1 MNRVALRPRAL
12 QTASAAP
19 PPATARS
26 GACPQCGLKVHADA
40 IDHKAVETTS
50 RLLAALGDPVRLG
63 IIELL
68 SQHDRLCVCDIAEAF
83 PIGQPTVSHHL
94 RLLREVGLVDVER
107 RGHWAYYGLKRE
119 ALKRVTEGLI
129 RLL

>member
-1 MNRVALRPRAL
+1 MKAVA
-12 QTASAAP
+12 S
-19 PPATARS
+19 RS
-26 GACPQCGLKVHADA
+26 GTTQAASGPSHAVAVRTGPCPQCGMKVHADA
-40 IDHKAVETTS
+40 IDHKAVETTGQ
-50 RLLAALGDPVRLG
+50 LLAALGDPVRLG

-94 RLLREVGLVDVER
+94 RLLREAGLVDVER

-119 ALKRVTEGLI
+119 ALKRVTQGLV

>member
-1 MNRVALRPRAL
+1 MKTIALRSGNSQAAPDVPRAV
-12 QTASAAP
+12 
-19 PPATARS
+19 TART
-26 GACPQCGLKVHADA
+26 GPCPQCGMKVHADA
-40 IDHKAVETTS
+40 IDRKAVEATG

-94 RLLREVGLVDVER
+94 RLLREAGLVDVER

-119 ALKRVTEGLI
+119 ALKRVTQGLV

>member
-1 MNRVALRPRAL
+1 MKTVALRAGTT
-12 QTASAAP
+12 QAAP
-19 PPATARS
+19 GPPHADEAGTGS
-26 GACPQCGLKVHADA
+26 CPQCGLKAHADA
-40 IDHKAVETTS
+40 IDHRAVEATG

-68 SQHDRLCVCDIAEAF
+68 SQHERLCVCDIAEAF

-94 RLLREVGLVDVER
+94 RLLREAGLVDVER

-119 ALKRVTEGLI
+119 ALKRVTQGLV